1 MKARN
6 LLAALLVMAAAF
18 GMTAAKASTF
28 LLTFTQV
35 GTPGNGCCG
44 PFDVSAIL
52 QATANGGNYDIT
64 GISGTVTQNGTPF
77 AITGLGTPP
86 NDPGGYFGF
95 DNVIFSNGGQA
106 PYSLSTGGIGFY
118 AAGIYNFYPN
128 DPNTFFNV
136 WDNGSPSGVLGT
148 TASYD
153 VNTSFNGNYSITAVP
168 EPSTWAMLILGFG
181 GIGFLAHRRRQNGTR
196 LRLA

>member
-6 LLAALLVMAAAF
+6 LIAALLVMGAAF

-52 QATANGGNYDIT
+52 QATANGNNYDIT

-77 AITGLGTPP
+77 AITGLGTPSS
-86 NDPGGYFGF
+86 DPGGYFSF
-95 DNVIFSNGGQA
+95 DNVIFSSGGHA
-106 PYSLSTGGIGFY
+106 PYSLDVGGIGFY
-118 AAGIYNFYPN
+118 VAGIYNFYPAE
-128 DPNTFFNV
+128 PNAFFNV
-136 WDNGSPSGVLGT
+136 WDNGSPSGILGT

-153 VNTSFNGNYSITAVP
+153 VNTPFNGHYSITAVP

-181 GIGFLAHRRRQNGTR
+181 GVGFLDRKSVV
-196 LRLA
+196 